1 MNNATVIL
9 DGVRKS
15 YGGREVVHDLS
26 YHLSPGEVVA
36 LVGHNGA

>member
-15 YGGREVVHDLS
+15 YGGRQVVHDLS
-26 YHLSPGEVVA
+26 SVSYTHLTLPTKA
-36 LVGHNGA
+36 